1 MRTGAT
7 VWMTR
12 EDAGDLGIK
21 GTELP
26 IRILELKNLVLE
38 LLKKGSEQDI
48 VVLPYFRNFGEVLG
62 HIRARG
68 IRGPIIIHTD
78 GEIIQPDLL
87 EYASQGVLFIDY
99 SRFSPLM
106 VLGFITFLQKQ
117 QDLAVSTAARGGS
130 KPGLQS
136 AAPARDT
143 WDILA
148 LFRSILMRRA
158 RITLSCQFRESLPTL
173 SATCEII
180 QIVGEIET
188 RIVLDNFSPEEFVGL
203 YSQFGRRKPLSGFFT
218 HEGRTLGFDLAV
230 DSCRRG
236 RITVFLPESVFEQKR
251 RFFRVEPDPKHP
263 VTLHI
268 LPPGRRTASLT
279 VRDVSEGGVGLVSSY
294 AGLEKSQA
302 CPVGL
307 ALPQHHLMLGTGEV
321 MFKGELPDGSF
332 NYGISLALHSS
343 DQQSLQSWVF
353 RRQAGILEAIRNL
366 KI

>member
-78 GEIIQPDLL
+78 GEIIQPDIL

-117 QDLAVSTAARGGS
+117 QDLAASTPVLGRD
-130 KPGLQS
+130 KPGQQPV
-136 AAPARDT
+136 APPRNSR
-143 WDILA
+143 DILA
-148 LFRSILMRRA
+148 LFRSILMHRSK
-158 RITLSCQFRESLPTL
+158 ITLSCQFRESLPTL

-203 YSQFGRRKPLSGFFT
+203 YSQFGRRKPLPGFFT

-236 RITVFLPESVFEQKR
+236 RVTVFLPESVFEQKR

-263 VTLHI
+263 VILHI
-268 LPPGRRTASLT
+268 LPPGQCTASLT
-279 VRDVSEGGVGLVSSY
+279 VRDVSEGGVGLVSPY
-294 AGLEKSQA
+294 ADLEMNQA

-307 ALPQHHLMLGTGEV
+307 ALPRHHLLLGTGEV
-321 MFKGELPDGSF
+321 MFKEELPDGGF
-332 NYGISLALHSS
+332 NYGISLSLHSS
-343 DQQSLQSWVF
+343 DQQRLQSWVF
-353 RRQAGILEAIRNL
+353 RRQAGILEAIRSL
-366 KI
+366 KN

>member
-78 GEIIQPDLL
+78 GEIIQPDILD
-87 EYASQGVLFIDY
+87 YASQGVLFIDY
-99 SRFSPLM
+99 SRFSRLM

-117 QDLAVSTAARGGS
+117 QDLAASTPVLGRD
-130 KPGLQS
+130 KPGQQPV
-136 AAPARDT
+136 APPRNSR
-143 WDILA
+143 DILA
-148 LFRSILMRRA
+148 LFRSILMHRSK
-158 RITLSCQFRESLPTL
+158 ITLSCQFRESLPTL

-268 LPPGRRTASLT
+268 LPPGQCTASLT
-279 VRDVSEGGVGLVSSY
+279 VRDVSEGGVGLVSPY
-294 AGLEKSQA
+294 ADLEMNQA

-307 ALPQHHLMLGTGEV
+307 ALPRHHLLLGTGEV
-321 MFKGELPDGSF
+321 MFKEELPDGGF
-332 NYGISLALHSS
+332 NYGISLSLHSS
-343 DQQSLQSWVF
+343 DQQRLQSWVF
-353 RRQAGILEAIRNL
+353 RRQAGILEAIRSL